1 LSDNTVIWTEFIF
14 LQETLRII
22 SWTVYV
28 SVFLE
33 MTVNSSTWSSG
44 AEKIWSSGKNSKYA
58 TLIGTHQ
65 PIMLRHQTQL
75 FCIRCSFF

>member
-44 AEKIWSSGKNSKYA
+44 AEKIWSSEKNSKYA
-58 TLIGTHQ
+58 TL
-65 PIMLRHQTQL
+65 
-75 FCIRCSFF
+75 